1 MNLNLLISIKPKYV
15 KEIINGIKKYE
26 FRKRIFKKNV
36 DKIYIYSTAPDK
48 RIVGY
53 FEYKGYLK
61 DTPKC
66 IWEKTVQFSGIN
78 EEEYFKYFD
87 KKENAYAIVIDQ
99 LYLFEIPINPF
110 EKIKDFVAPQSYKY
124 VDGDI

>member
-15 KEIINGIKKYE
+15 KEIINGRKKYE

-66 IWEKTVQFSGIN
+66 IWEKTVQFSGIT
-78 EEEYFKYFD
+78 EDEYFKYLY
-87 KKENAYAIVIDQ
+87 KKEDAYAIEIEQ
-99 LYLFEIPINPF
+99 LYVFDIPIDPF
-110 EKIKDFVAPQSYKY
+110 EKIIGFVAPQSYKY
-124 VDGDI
+124 VDGDL